1 MASGCSRSRVIAPPK
16 LMSSTRASTVLGAP
30 SQRALTMMSSGRR
43 NRVSASACGKGAS
56 KRSRQLPTAASWP
69 SSRRAGSQLAAPT
82 NSATKRL
89 AGRR

>member
-1 MASGCSRSRVIAPPK
+1 MASGCRRSRVIAPPK
-16 LMSSTRASTVLGAP
+16 LTSSTRASKVLGAP

-43 NRVSASACGKGAS
+43 NRVSASLCGSGAS
-56 KRSRQLPTAASWP
+56 SRSRQLPTAALCASR
-69 SSRRAGSQLAAPT
+69 RRAGDQLAAPT